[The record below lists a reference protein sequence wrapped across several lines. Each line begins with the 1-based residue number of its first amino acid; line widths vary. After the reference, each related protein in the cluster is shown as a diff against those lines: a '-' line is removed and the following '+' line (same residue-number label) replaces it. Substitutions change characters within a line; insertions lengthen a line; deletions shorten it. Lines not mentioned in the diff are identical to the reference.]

1 MDPEAKEIL
10 EKGSRILGI
19 KLSQNQLYQFQFYL
33 LRLKK
38 WNRRINLTG
47 LKTDKDIVIKHFLD
61 SLTLFPFLKPY
72 WRMLDIGSGAG
83 FPGIPLKIVLPSLQ
97 LTLVEARQK
106 RVAFLKEIK
115 HLLHLKAVE
124 IFQHHLTPEPHI
136 LPIDFDAVIGRAAAP
151 LPEYVALAQ
160 AYVKE
165 NGLILVMRGG
175 KEKDGDLE
183 EICQRYSL
191 CVETKKGFM
200 LPFSQI
206 KREVVALRKLSNS

>member
-10 EKGSRILGI
+10 ENGSRILGI
-19 KLSQNQLYQFQFYL
+19 KLSQNQVYQFQFYL

-61 SLTLFPFLKPY
+61 SLALFSFLKPY
-72 WRMLDIGSGAG
+72 WRVLDIGSGAG

-115 HLLHLKAVE
+115 RLLHLNGME
-124 IFQHHLTPEPHI
+124 ILQIHLGPKTPA
-136 LPIDFDAVIGRAAAP
+136 LQCVFDAVIGRAVAP

-160 AYVKE
+160 NYIKE
-165 NGLILVMRGG
+165 DGLILVMRGSKDREEEL
-175 KEKDGDLE
+175 KEVCRK
-183 EICQRYSL
+183 YSL
-191 CVETKKGFM
+191 YTQTKKGFM

-206 KREVVALRKLSNS
+206 KREVVALKKLSNS